1 MTTDSNEKHGDS
13 AAKEVPRGA
22 KVKVTCDYLGAD
34 EPLTREFPQS
44 ALLHEVKDWA
54 REKFVPVPPS
64 DKAYFIINDKT
75 RHRFT
80 DEEEHRSLLALGFE
94 HKADLRLGEEQKS
107 G

>member
-1 MTTDSNEKHGDS
+1 MSTESKEKGEETEKD
-13 AAKEVPRGA
+13 VPRDK

-34 EPLTREFPQS
+34 EPLTREFLQS
-44 ALLHEVKDWA
+44 TLLGAVKQWA
-54 REKFVPVPPS
+54 RGEFVPVPPS

-80 DEEEHRSLLALGFE
+80 DEEEHRSLLALGFD
-94 HKADLRLGEEQKS
+94 HKAELRLGEEQKS